1 MRDPTGSISSSSRD
15 SGPSGAHLPS
25 PPTHHPTPTHLNTPD
40 QKPTQVGVLRPGAQ
54 RQHRRRRAP
63 RAGALRRG
71 DGPRRLLLPPAQVR
85 TLRDLWLVG
94 WFAVMRMPRG
104 YPSTTTQTTLNPTT
118 KSPTKTQGRPRI
130 GEQAAGRRRPRGGL
144 ARLARPSPRRG
155 TFWCIVLCR
164 IWMHGMHTSTCGRT
178 RVDIDTFSRSHQ
190 SPQTKSQHPHQHQQD
205 YVGGSS
211 PASSLASGGGG
222 GSSGAPPPKPKR
234 GSGRGASSS
243 SPQPGD
249 YGYNDAA
256 RALVSLSCGRRGKGV
271 SFVVCVRNAQRRRVG

>member
-15 SGPSGAHLPS
+15 GGPSGAHLPS

-118 KSPTKTQGRPRI
+118 KPPTKTKGRPRI

-164 IWMHGMHTSTCGRT
+164 VWMH
-178 RVDIDTFSRSHQ
+178 
-190 SPQTKSQHPHQHQQD
+190 
-205 YVGGSS
+205 
-211 PASSLASGGGG
+211 
-222 GSSGAPPPKPKR
+222 
-234 GSGRGASSS
+234 
-243 SPQPGD
+243 
-249 YGYNDAA
+249 
-256 RALVSLSCGRRGKGV
+256 
-271 SFVVCVRNAQRRRVG
+271 VCTRRRVDAHGSTSTHFHDPTNPPKQNHNTHTNTNRTTSAAPPQPAPWRRAAAAAAAGRRHPSRSAGVGGGPPPPRRSRGTMGITTRRAPW